1 MSLFRRHIALALLV
15 IAGAA
20 FAQSVPLDALL
31 RGGRIHYDGGRF
43 DRAKEQFTKALN
55 DYGATADGPSLA
67 TIHAWLG
74 LSEAQLRNFGPAAG
88 HFRTAL
94 ASDSSILKF
103 IQLNEQHTYWSW
115 TALINT
121 ARSAY
126 GQASYDTSL
135 TYALLALKVD
145 PSKPGT
151 YALIA
156 NSYNA
161 LGRYEEML
169 GTAREL
175 LRLQAD
181 NAEGLGL
188 VGLYYLQKPDSLWP
202 KEMKQARWDSCA
214 YYYRQSIAVYEK
226 KYGDAVKMLG
236 DSLKLAAPEK
246 RDEVARQLVEKSRSG
261 DQQGLKTYIEK
272 DLGAAKKLQSI
283 AQLASQL
290 FYAANNLN
298 VSSSRAGSAMLRA
311 AAESKESTAV
321 RFRTTAES
329 LFAKALKYDPFDFA
343 AMFNLG
349 IAEYQSQQ
357 DSLAE
362 ATFQRVVDGAVVA
375 LTELPADWQAKLL
388 ALVTADKAPAGNLSL
403 SDSLLLPV
411 DSILAAKGRFAGGY
425 RWLYFPQVRDRKTY
439 SPLVPEDAAGIFLSL
454 ESPQALENIY
464 LLLGVTQTG
473 QGIALGEAKK
483 RDAAKAKFEAG
494 VKSLSSVIAMNP
506 KNAEAWQNLGHCY
519 RETDQKDKAEAAYK
533 KYLDLTKQP

>member
-1 MSLFRRHIALALLV
+1 MSLLRRHIALAVVVL
-15 IAGAA
+15 AGAA

-43 DRAKEQFTKALN
+43 DRAKEQFAKALN
-55 DYGATADGPSLA
+55 DYGATVDGPSLA
-67 TIHAWLG
+67 TINMWLG
-74 LSEAQLRNFGPAAG
+74 LSEAQLRDFAAAAG
-88 HFRTAL
+88 RIQAAFA
-94 ASDSSILKF
+94 ADSGVAKLIRG
-103 IQLNEQHTYWSW
+103 NEQHTYWAW

-121 ARSAY
+121 ARTAY
-126 GQASYDTSL
+126 AQMSYDTSL

-145 PSKPGT
+145 PAKPGN

-161 LGRYEEML
+161 LGRYEDML

-175 LRLQAD
+175 LKLEKD
-181 NAEGLGL
+181 NPEGLGL

-202 KEMKQARWDSCA
+202 AEMKQARWDSCA
-214 YYYRQSIAVYEK
+214 SYYGQSIAVYEK
-226 KYGDAVKMLG
+226 RYGDAVKTLG
-236 DSLKLAAPEK
+236 DKLKLSDPAK
-246 RDEVARQLVEKSRSG
+246 RDEVAVLLVEKSRSG
-261 DQQGLKTYIEK
+261 DQEGLKKYIEK
-272 DLGAAKKLQSI
+272 DLGAAKLLPDI

-321 RFRTTAES
+321 RFRAGSES
-329 LFAKALKYDPFDFA
+329 LFVKALRYDPFDFA

-349 IAEYQSQQ
+349 IAQYQSQQ

-362 ATFQRVVDGAVVA
+362 ATFKRVIDGAVVP
-375 LTELPADWQAKLL
+375 LTALPADWQAKLL

-403 SDSLLLPV
+403 TDSLLLPV
-411 DSILAAKGRFAGGY
+411 DSILSSLGRLAGGY

-439 SPLVPEDAAGIFLSL
+439 APLAPADADGMFLSL
-454 ESPQALENIY
+454 EPPQALENIY

-483 RDAAKAKFEAG
+483 KDAAKARFEAG
-494 VKSLSSVIAMNP
+494 VKSLNSVIALNP

-519 RETDQKDKAEAAYK
+519 RETEQRDKAEAAYK